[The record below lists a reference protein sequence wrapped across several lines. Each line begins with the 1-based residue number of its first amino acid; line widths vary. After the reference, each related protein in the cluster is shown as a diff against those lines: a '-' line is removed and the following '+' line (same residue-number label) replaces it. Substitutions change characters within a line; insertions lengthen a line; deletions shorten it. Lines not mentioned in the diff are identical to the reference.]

1 MGFFCEQSGLRQNL
15 LETGGV
21 MEELNPKLLQFFTVN
36 YRPGIIGI
44 IGARGTIG
52 MAIREA
58 QKAVTTDGKASL
70 WSHCFIFGDLRLD
83 RRGEGGEKSVSPY
96 IFESDLHVDLFK
108 SQLRNGAQENW
119 IGKHCRGKVE
129 NAAVIDFGLLEDQ
142 KDNILATALQLVDEQ
157 VLYPI
162 HELLGTWWAI
172 ISSKRWLPNPV
183 DDPHAM
189 YCSAF
194 VRYCYKEAGR
204 DFIGPEVSVS
214 NTTPEDIAQAG
225 IKAGAIEIYEP

>member
-1 MGFFCEQSGLRQNL
+1 
-15 LETGGV
+15 V
-21 MEELNPKLLQFFTVN
+21 EELNPKLLEFFTSN

-44 IGARGTIG
+44 VGAKDMIG
-52 MAIREA
+52 MAVREA
-58 QKAVTTDGKASL
+58 QRAVTIDGKASL

-83 RRGEGGEKSVSPY
+83 RRGASGTKSKSPY
-96 IFESDLHVDLFK
+96 IFESDLKVNLLK
-108 SQLRNGAQENW
+108 AQLRNGAQENW
-119 IGKHCRGKVE
+119 IGKWCREEVE
-129 NAAVIDFGLLEDQ
+129 NAGVIDFGLSEDQ

-172 ISSKRWLPNPV
+172 IMKKRWLPNPV

-194 VRYCYKEAGR
+194 TRSCYKEAGK

-225 IKAGAIEIYEP
+225 VRAGAIRIFKP